1 MKLKNVFSLLAAL
14 VVLCVGAMA
23 VAAPAPSQLGQSRA
37 AIEVAKA
44 EIPANCN
51 LIGYTTKGDESR
63 ITFQD
68 PDTLEYYYV
77 KVATATSKIKE
88 IEVKGATFVKGS
100 TIINKTPADIER
112 FVMAEY
118 LDARNIVVTMDK
130 EGNNSYY
137 EAEFTTLKFKGELK
151 FNPATGVIFERE
163 LDYY

>member
-63 ITFQD
+63 IT
-68 PDTLEYYYV
+68 YV

-118 LDARNIVVTMDK
+118 PDARNIVVTMDK

>member
-1 MKLKNVFSLLAAL
+1 MFFFSYILKSSFWNNKNYFT
-14 VVLCVGAMA
+14 
-23 VAAPAPSQLGQSRA
+23 
-37 AIEVAKA
+37 IF
-44 EIPANCN
+44 I
-51 LIGYTTKGDESR
+51 Y
-63 ITFQD
+63 
-68 PDTLEYYYV
+68 
-77 KVATATSKIKE
+77 KIKE

-118 LDARNIVVTMDK
+118 PDARNIVVTMDK

>member
-88 IEVKGATFVKGS
+88 I
-100 TIINKTPADIER
+100 
-112 FVMAEY
+112 
-118 LDARNIVVTMDK
+118 
-130 EGNNSYY
+130 
-137 EAEFTTLKFKGELK
+137 
-151 FNPATGVIFERE
+151 
-163 LDYY
+163 

>member
-77 KVATATSKIKE
+77 KGCNGYFQNQRDRSQ
-88 IEVKGATFVKGS
+88 GC
-100 TIINKTPADIER
+100 
-112 FVMAEY
+112 
-118 LDARNIVVTMDK
+118 NICQRQHYYQQ
-130 EGNNSYY
+130 NSGRYRALCY
-137 EAEFTTLKFKGELK
+137 G
-151 FNPATGVIFERE
+151 
-163 LDYY
+163 

>member
-1 MKLKNVFSLLAAL
+1 
-14 VVLCVGAMA
+14 MA

-88 IEVKGATFVKGS
+88 IEV
-100 TIINKTPADIER
+100 
-112 FVMAEY
+112 
-118 LDARNIVVTMDK
+118 NICQRQHYYQQ
-130 EGNNSYY
+130 NSGRYRALCY
-137 EAEFTTLKFKGELK
+137 G
-151 FNPATGVIFERE
+151 
-163 LDYY
+163 

>member
-77 KVATATSKIKE
+77 KVATATSKSQ
-88 IEVKGATFVKGS
+88 GC
-100 TIINKTPADIER
+100 
-112 FVMAEY
+112 
-118 LDARNIVVTMDK
+118 NICQRQHYYQQ
-130 EGNNSYY
+130 NSGRYRALCY
-137 EAEFTTLKFKGELK
+137 G
-151 FNPATGVIFERE
+151 
-163 LDYY
+163 

>member
-112 FVMAEY
+112 FV
-118 LDARNIVVTMDK
+118 K
-130 EGNNSYY
+130 EPDWLESFLQLSLL
-137 EAEFTTLKFKGELK
+137 AA
-151 FNPATGVIFERE
+151 PFESNLAWGFVEWVRKQPQT
-163 LDYY
+163 

>member
-100 TIINKTPADIER
+100 TIINKTL
-112 FVMAEY
+112 AEY
-118 LDARNIVVTMDK
+118 PDARNIVVTMDK

>member
-23 VAAPAPSQLGQSRA
+23 VATPAPSQLGQSRA

-44 EIPANCN
+44 EIPANC
-51 LIGYTTKGDESR
+51 TTKGDESR

-118 LDARNIVVTMDK
+118 PDACNIVVTMDK

>member
-100 TIINKTPADIER
+100 TIINKTPAISSALLWLNTR
-112 FVMAEY
+112 SPA
-118 LDARNIVVTMDK
+118 ICCTMTK
-130 EGNNSYY
+130 KAIIPTMKPNLLPLNLRGN
-137 EAEFTTLKFKGELK
+137 
-151 FNPATGVIFERE
+151 
-163 LDYY
+163 

>member
-23 VAAPAPSQLGQSRA
+23 VAAPAPSQFGQSRA

-88 IEVKGATFVKGS
+88 IEVKGATFVKG
-100 TIINKTPADIER
+100 KH
-112 FVMAEY
+112 Y
-118 LDARNIVVTMDK
+118 YQQ
-130 EGNNSYY
+130 NSGRYRALCY
-137 EAEFTTLKFKGELK
+137 G
-151 FNPATGVIFERE
+151 
-163 LDYY
+163 